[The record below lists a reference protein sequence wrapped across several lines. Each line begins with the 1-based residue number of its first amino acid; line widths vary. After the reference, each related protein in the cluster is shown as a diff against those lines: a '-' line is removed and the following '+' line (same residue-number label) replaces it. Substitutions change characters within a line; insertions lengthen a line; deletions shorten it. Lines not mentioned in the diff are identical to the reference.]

1 MLRNIALVAA
11 GLSVVKG
18 QLNAGLLMQYEEELI
33 LKGAFAI
40 CLIRRFPNA
49 LLSFLKGVLLLFKK

>member
-40 CLIRRFPNA
+40 CLIRLGPA
-49 LLSFLKGVLLLFKK
+49 FLNE